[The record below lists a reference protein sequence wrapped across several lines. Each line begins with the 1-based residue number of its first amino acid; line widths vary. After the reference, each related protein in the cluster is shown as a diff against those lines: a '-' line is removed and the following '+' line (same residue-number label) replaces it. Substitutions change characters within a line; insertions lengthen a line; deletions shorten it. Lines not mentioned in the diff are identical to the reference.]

1 MNPYQ
6 EIRKVPLDYSGIT
19 SSAFAVQRLD
29 EEKGWKEAGV
39 VGAHYMLL
47 PNQEVKDIAD
57 DIVESA
63 YIDFELDKEFFNG
76 KNFMLSYKAVDSIA
90 TIDHTA
96 KDKDIDKLI

>member
-1 MNPYQ
+1 MNPYE
-6 EIRKVPLDYSGIT
+6 EIRKVPLDYSGIK
-19 SSAFAVQRLD
+19 SSAFAVQRND

-63 YIDFELDKEFFNG
+63 YIDFELD
-76 KNFMLSYKAVDSIA
+76 
-90 TIDHTA
+90 
-96 KDKDIDKLI
+96 